1 MHNPH
6 LTFKCLV
13 SFGVIYSCYYN
24 YGAKELVIY
33 ISVRER
39 GREGERER
47 DGEEAM
53 LPQGGAEQG
62 SLDLNG
68 GWHPCLLHPEAWRGQ
83 MGKPP
88 QKSWS
93 VSLLSLA
100 LSLLWKH
107 MFIILSVKFCF
118 DVGSDFC
125 ATVSVWF
132 DHFLKSHHLFTKMIK
147 RVDDCNAQA
156 WHVSRQVHWLLQD

>member
-1 MHNPH
+1 MEYGTLCSLFNSDLSGNCIHNPR

-13 SFGVIYSCYYN
+13 SFGVIYSCDYN
-24 YGAKELVIY
+24 YGAKEQVID
-33 ISVRER
+33 ISVREKG
-39 GREGERER
+39 GREREGER

-62 SLDLNG
+62 SLDING

-93 VSLLSLA
+93 VTRLSCSV
-100 LSLLWKH
+100 SLLWKH

-118 DVGSDFC
+118 DV
-125 ATVSVWF
+125 V
-132 DHFLKSHHLFTKMIK
+132 
-147 RVDDCNAQA
+147 
-156 WHVSRQVHWLLQD
+156 